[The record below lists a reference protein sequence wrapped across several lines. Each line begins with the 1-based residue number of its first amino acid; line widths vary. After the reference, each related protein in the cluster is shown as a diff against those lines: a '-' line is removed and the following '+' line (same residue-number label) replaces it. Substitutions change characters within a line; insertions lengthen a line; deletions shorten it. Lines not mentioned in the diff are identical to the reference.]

1 MCQCSLAHLQ
11 HPAANPKI
19 CDQTQEDPASLL
31 FENVSQHFPLYGA
44 VLCVLR
50 SPSKTLAIEQRKAS
64 RTHEACETEC
74 IEIPTGL
81 QQWSGSLALATPLHK
96 TCWSACDANLWTLRV
111 LCICSR
117 YSHQPIQ
124 EFGLDTCAAEKE
136 KAKTRQEKHCKTNE
150 TPVNLPKSDEQMASD
165 CLLSQ
170 N

>member
-1 MCQCSLAHLQ
+1 MYVCMYVRTYVRTYVCNYMYMYMAYVYVTIHIYNMYIYIYILYVSVCQCSLAHLQ

-81 QQWSGSLALATPLHK
+81 QQ
-96 TCWSACDANLWTLRV
+96 
-111 LCICSR
+111 
-117 YSHQPIQ
+117 
-124 EFGLDTCAAEKE
+124 
-136 KAKTRQEKHCKTNE
+136 
-150 TPVNLPKSDEQMASD
+150 
-165 CLLSQ
+165 
-170 N
+170 